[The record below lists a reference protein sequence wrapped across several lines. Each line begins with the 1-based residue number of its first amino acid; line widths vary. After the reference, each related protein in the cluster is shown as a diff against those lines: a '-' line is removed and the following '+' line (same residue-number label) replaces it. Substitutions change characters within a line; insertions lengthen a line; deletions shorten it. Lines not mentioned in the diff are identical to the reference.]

1 MAGGGAEAV
10 VVKDVRRPQA
20 VDGDCLRSTLN
31 PDGIG
36 LIAPVEDPVWADI
49 RGLEGSRKAPCRRKT
64 CEMVARSLKIK
75 ADGAACR
82 NAGSGPKLSNVDP
95 QLGHEVGDVG
105 ACGG

>member
-1 MAGGGAEAV
+1 ME
-10 VVKDVRRPQA
+10 DVRWLQA
-20 VDGDCLRSTLN
+20 VNGDCFRSALN
-31 PDGIG
+31 LYGIG

-95 QLGHEVGDVG
+95 QPGREISDVCALGGERGKEIPQ
-105 ACGG
+105 